1 MHAANLRNVLVIGL
15 DVVSL
20 AASAKR
26 AGYHVYAADFFGD
39 QDLKPLCQK
48 NRSIIKQRP
57 WKTCGQISTDFNP
70 AALLQLARALL
81 KMNAIDAALLSSGL
95 DDSLDVLFELND
107 VIPILG
113 NHPNVIQKV
122 RDKMRFFQ
130 ELKRLGIPHPETAF
144 AENYTEARDTA
155 KDVDYP
161 VLIKPSQSF
170 GGAGIRKAENPREF
184 AQAFREASF
193 YDERVLIQKYIS
205 GTPASASLISS
216 ANGAVAL
223 TLNEQLLGVEAV
235 GQEEPFG
242 YCGNIVPLVMSRAVT
257 ENCKAIVERIAA
269 RFGLV
274 GSNGVDFVISQEG
287 TPYVIEVNPRFQGTL
302 ECVERVLGINIVKT
316 HVQTCSEG
324 TLPTIAKTS
333 QRFCSRLI
341 LFAPQRSLMPDL
353 TAFKEVSDIPLTSVI
368 VEKGEP
374 VCSIVAEGAER
385 LSSFRSTMIVAESIR
400 KLLLPVDGG
409 PPESQARSF
418 QSFGETT

>member
-1 MHAANLRNVLVIGL
+1 VIGV

-70 AALLQLARALL
+70 AALLQLVRDLL
-81 KMNAIDAALLSSGL
+81 ETNSIDGALLSSGS
-95 DDSLDVLFELND
+95 DDSLDVLCELND
-107 VIPILG
+107 LIPILG

-144 AENYTEARDTA
+144 AENYKEAREKA
-155 KDVDYP
+155 KDIDYP
-161 VLIKPSQSF
+161 VLIKPSRSF
-170 GGAGIRKAENPREF
+170 GGAGIRKAQNPRRL

-205 GTPASASLISS
+205 GTRASVSLVSS
-216 ANGAVAL
+216 ARRAIAL
-223 TLNEQLLGVEAV
+223 TLNEQMLGVKTL

-242 YCGNIVPLVMSRAVT
+242 YCGNIVPLMMPRAVT
-257 ENCKAIVERIAA
+257 DNCKDIVERIATH
-269 RFGLV
+269 FDLV

-302 ECVERVLGINIVKT
+302 ECVERVLGINIVKA

-324 TLPTIAKTS
+324 VLPTIANNS
-333 QRFCSRLI
+333 ELFCSRLI
-341 LFAPQRSLMPDL
+341 LFASQRSLIPDL
-353 TAFKEVSDIPLTSVI
+353 TAFREVRDIPLTGVI

-385 LSSFRSTMIVAESIR
+385 LSSFRRAMIIAESIR
-400 KLLLPVDGG
+400 KSLLPVAGG
-409 PPESQARSF
+409 PPESQASSF
-418 QSFGETT
+418 QSFGETA